1 MVGLDGLNC
10 CSTIGGLISCLAFEK
25 PLFSDICWRSSLSF
39 HMVNGHSAGFD
50 FLKSDLGI
58 GLPGFQAQPGLQ
70 QVHVL
75 RLSPEITSY
84 GKPDLTNIFQ
94 R

>member
-1 MVGLDGLNC
+1 
-10 CSTIGGLISCLAFEK
+10 
-25 PLFSDICWRSSLSF
+25 
-39 HMVNGHSAGFD
+39 MVNGHSAGFD